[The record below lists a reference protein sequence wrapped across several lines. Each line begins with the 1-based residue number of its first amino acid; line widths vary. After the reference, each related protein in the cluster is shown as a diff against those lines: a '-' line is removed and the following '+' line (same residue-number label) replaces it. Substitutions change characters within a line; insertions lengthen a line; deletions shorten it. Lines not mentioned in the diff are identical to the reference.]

1 MPLSAF
7 RKDKFAADFA
17 SWDSDHDG
25 VIEAADFD
33 LAAEKMARLR
43 DMAPGGDQAGRVR
56 DAYRGIWT
64 EWFAPA
70 DRDHDGKVAEAE
82 YHMAH
87 EYLDQMPH
95 DQLQASASKLI
106 GAAFDAFDLNADGK
120 ISESEYM
127 AFLEVHGNPKGAED
141 TWPRLDTNHDGHLAR
156 DEFVNLMFEY
166 YETDDPEAPGNMF
179 FGQR

>member
-7 RKDKFAADFA
+7 RTDKFAADFA
-17 SWDSDHDG
+17 SWDSDKDG

-33 LAAEKMARLR
+33 LAAEKMAKLR
-43 DMAPGGDQAGRVR
+43 GMPPDSAQANRVR
-56 DAYRGIWT
+56 DAYHGMWT

-70 DRDHDGKVAEAE
+70 DRDHDGKVAAAE
-82 YHMAH
+82 YHKAH
-87 EYLDQMPH
+87 EWLDQMPH
-95 DQLQASASKLI
+95 EQLQASASKLI

-120 ISESEYM
+120 ISKSEYM
-127 AFLEVHGNPKGAED
+127 AFLEVHGNLDGAED
-141 TWPRLDTNHDGHLAR
+141 TWPKLDTNHDDHLDR

-166 YETDDPEAPGNMF
+166 YSTDDPEAPGNMF